1 MGVQGIHNIDRGTTY
16 YGGRTIP
23 TVAADLSGGHL
34 LGQRKVF
41 RNTKSRTLVGSESTA
56 ETDDPTALRNEKDV
70 VGMLVRNESGLSLLP
85 GRAVSWVTRGKTV
98 GGYVRLDYDEI
109 AGVVDDQLPASGV
122 PDDDIFWLITEGEVL
137 MVTPTAGAG
146 FGGADWAAGDVLGA
160 LTSAAANATTSNATN
175 TGGRLQRWSGAWNVT
190 SDVTNGYV
198 TKLAING
205 YARCLS
211 ARTTGQTHTS
221 VLVELKKF

>member
-16 YGGRTIP
+16 YGGRTIDS
-23 TVAADLSGGHL
+23 ANLSGGHL

-41 RNTKSRTLVGSESTA
+41 RNTKSRTKVGSESTA
-56 ETDDPTALRNEKDV
+56 ETDDQTALRNEKDV
-70 VGMLVRNESGLSLLP
+70 VGMLVRNESGVTLLP
-85 GRAVSWVTRGKTV
+85 GRAVSWATRGKSV
-98 GGYVRLDYDEI
+98 SGYVRLDYDEI
-109 AGVVDDQLPASGV
+109 AGVVDDQLPAAGV
-122 PDDDIFWLITEGEVL
+122 VDDDIFWLITEGEVL
-137 MVTPTAGAG
+137 MVTPTAGSG
-146 FGGADWAAGDVLGA
+146 FGADWAVGDVLAA

-211 ARTTGQTHTS
+211 ARTTAQTHTS